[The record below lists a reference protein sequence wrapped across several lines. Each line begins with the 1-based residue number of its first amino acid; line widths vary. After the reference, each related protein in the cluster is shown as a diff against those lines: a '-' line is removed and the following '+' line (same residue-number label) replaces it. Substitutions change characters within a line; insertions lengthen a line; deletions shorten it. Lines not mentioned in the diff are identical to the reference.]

1 VDRNAPCRKRI
12 PERTSRCG
20 AELPRIEIWQVRCY
34 LNKTMNPGSYF
45 QLEELRAHANDNG
58 THVNG
63 NGTHANGNGAHADS
77 NGTHMNGN
85 GAAAARKSTLRR
97 VASLR
102 LGDILVDEGLAT
114 HEDVQKA
121 LRLQSTSRTY
131 RPLGHILVAQ
141 KVITRSQLL
150 SVLERHQR
158 HSKIGEILV
167 KTKVITAEQ
176 LETALTEQRRWR
188 QSFGEVVVRLKYVTE
203 EQVRRALCL
212 QLHINF
218 FDLDTIVLDRSL
230 QTLINP
236 RFARRAL
243 VVPVARV
250 GNTLVIA
257 MDDPTRTSV
266 VHDLKASI
274 GCEIEVITSTRASI
288 RRALTQMYPGPV
300 AVDAVDHAPIVTG
313 REPQPIAGE
322 THVLALEEIENLSED
337 RSVFLD
343 VQRTAESTAAIV
355 RQLLTLA
362 VERGASDIHIEA
374 VDRGIQTRFRIDGV
388 LQELEIERVAEL
400 LNLNRGK
407 LMSRLKI
414 LSKLDIAERR
424 RPQDGSFRARVE
436 RDGHIATVDFRISI
450 IPGYYGESAVI
461 RILDPRGLPQS
472 VEALGLRE
480 PVGAR
485 LRQLLRSSTGIILVT
500 GPTGSGKST
509 TLFGA
514 LKSIYQP
521 GIKILTAENPIE
533 YVCDAFR
540 QHEVD
545 DRLGNTFAK
554 YLRSFL
560 RHDPDVI
567 MVGEI
572 RDSETADLAFRAAQ
586 TGHLVLSTL
595 HTNDTISALPRLQ
608 DLGVDANLVTSSLLG
623 VLSQRL
629 VREVCIECR
638 ERYTPPAD
646 LRAIV
651 GSVPADFVW
660 YRGTGCSSCNYTG
673 YRGRMILS
681 ELWTPNDADV
691 VLINRGAP
699 FEEVRQSALKSTLP
713 MAEDAA
719 EKLRQGRT
727 NLEELIRA
735 LPHSAV
741 RQLQLGAV

>member
-1 VDRNAPCRKRI
+1 MYPA
-12 PERTSRCG
+12 
-20 AELPRIEIWQVRCY
+20 
-34 LNKTMNPGSYF
+34 
-45 QLEELRAHANDNG
+45 
-58 THVNG
+58 
-63 NGTHANGNGAHADS
+63 
-77 NGTHMNGN
+77 
-85 GAAAARKSTLRR
+85 
-97 VASLR
+97 
-102 LGDILVDEGLAT
+102 
-114 HEDVQKA
+114 
-121 LRLQSTSRTY
+121 
-131 RPLGHILVAQ
+131 
-141 KVITRSQLL
+141 
-150 SVLERHQR
+150 
-158 HSKIGEILV
+158 
-167 KTKVITAEQ
+167 
-176 LETALTEQRRWR
+176 
-188 QSFGEVVVRLKYVTE
+188 
-203 EQVRRALCL
+203 
-212 QLHINF
+212 
-218 FDLDTIVLDRSL
+218 
-230 QTLINP
+230 
-236 RFARRAL
+236 
-243 VVPVARV
+243 PVA
-250 GNTLVIA
+250 L
-257 MDDPTRTSV
+257 DSV
-266 VHDLKASI
+266 DQAP
-274 GCEIEVITSTRASI
+274 
-288 RRALTQMYPGPV
+288 MV
-300 AVDAVDHAPIVTG
+300 AG

-322 THVLALEEIENLSED
+322 ANVLALEEIENLSED

-343 VQRTAESTAAIV
+343 VQRTAESTTAIV

-362 VERGASDIHIEA
+362 VERGASDIHLEA
-374 VDRGIQTRFRIDGV
+374 VDRGIQTRFRVDGV

-436 RDGHIATVDFRISI
+436 RGGQAATVDFRISI
-450 IPGYYGESAVI
+450 IPSYYGESAVI

-472 VEALGLRE
+472 VEALGLRA
-480 PVGAR
+480 PVAAR
-485 LRQLLRSSTGIILVT
+485 LRQLLRSTTGIILVT

-514 LKSIYQP
+514 LKSVYQP

-572 RDSETADLAFRAAQ
+572 RDGETADLAFRAAQ

-595 HTNDTISALPRLQ
+595 HTNDTISAVPRLQ
-608 DLGVDANLVTSSLLG
+608 DLGVDANLITSSLLG

-629 VREVCIECR
+629 VREVCVECR

-646 LRAIV
+646 LLGEVIDSA
-651 GSVPADFVW
+651 PADFAW
-660 YRGTGCSSCNYTG
+660 YRGRGCASCNYTG

-699 FEEVRQSALKSTLP
+699 FEEVQQSALKSTLP
-713 MAEDAA
+713 MADDAA

-735 LPHSAV
+735 LPHSAL
-741 RQLQLGAV
+741 RQLRLGVI

>member
-1 VDRNAPCRKRI
+1 
-12 PERTSRCG
+12 
-20 AELPRIEIWQVRCY
+20 
-34 LNKTMNPGSYF
+34 MNLGSFF
-45 QLEELRAHANDNG
+45 QLEAPRAA
-58 THVNG
+58 HVD
-63 NGTHANGNGAHADS
+63 GTHANGMHED
-77 NGTHMNGN
+77 GN
-85 GAAAARKSTLRR
+85 GSEAARKSPQRR
-97 VASLR
+97 GSSLR
-102 LGDILVDEGLAT
+102 LGDILISEGLAT

-121 LRLQSTSRTY
+121 LRLQSASRIY

-141 KVITRSQLL
+141 NVISRRQLL

-167 KTKVITAEQ
+167 KTKVITSEQ
-176 LETALTEQRRWR
+176 LETALTEQRRLR
-188 QSFGEVVVRLKYVTE
+188 QSFGEVIVRLKYVTE

-218 FDLDTIVLDRSL
+218 FDLDTIGLDRSL
-230 QTLINP
+230 HTLINP
-236 RFARRAL
+236 RFARRSL
-243 VVPVARV
+243 VVPVTRV
-250 GNTLVIA
+250 GNTLVVA
-257 MDDPTRTSV
+257 MDDPTRTAV
-266 VHDLKASI
+266 IHDLKAST

-288 RRALTQMYPGPV
+288 RRALAQMYPGPV
-300 AVDAVDHAPIVTG
+300 GADSVEPAPMAQVRAAVRGTQAL
-313 REPQPIAGE
+313 AGE
-322 THVLALEEIENLSED
+322 AHVLALEEIENLSED
-337 RSVFLD
+337 RTVFMD
-343 VQRTAESTAAIV
+343 VQRAAESTSAIV

-388 LQELEIERVAEL
+388 LQELDIERVSEL

-407 LMSRLKI
+407 VMSRLKI

-436 RDGHIATVDFRISI
+436 RDGHIATVDFRISV

-480 PVGAR
+480 PVATR
-485 LRQLLRSSTGIILVT
+485 LRQLLRSSTGIVLVT

-533 YVCDAFR
+533 YVFDGFR

-567 MVGEI
+567 MIGEI

-608 DLGVDANLVTSSLLG
+608 DLGVDANLITSSLLG

-629 VREVCIECR
+629 VREVCVECR
-638 ERYTPPAD
+638 EQYTPPAD
-646 LRAIV
+646 LRIAIV
-651 GSVPADFVW
+651 GSAPADFAW
-660 YRGTGCSSCNYTG
+660 YRGRGCASCNYTG

-699 FEEVRQSALKSTLP
+699 FEEVRQNALKSTLP

-735 LPHSAV
+735 LPHSAL
-741 RQLQLGAV
+741 RQLQLGTI

>member
-1 VDRNAPCRKRI
+1 
-12 PERTSRCG
+12 
-20 AELPRIEIWQVRCY
+20 
-34 LNKTMNPGSYF
+34 MNPGSYF
-45 QLEELRAHANDNG
+45 QLEALRAA
-58 THVNG
+58 HVNAPLA
-63 NGTHANGNGAHADS
+63 NGMDESGNGAD
-77 NGTHMNGN
+77 
-85 GAAAARKSTLRR
+85 ARTNIPRR
-97 VASLR
+97 GSSQR
-102 LGDILVDEGLAT
+102 LGDILIHEGLAT
-114 HEDVQKA
+114 HEDIQKA
-121 LRLQSTSRTY
+121 LRLQSGSRIY

-141 KVITRSQLL
+141 NVMSRRQLL
-150 SVLERHQR
+150 SVLERYQR

-167 KTKVITAEQ
+167 KTKVISSEQ
-176 LETALTEQRRWR
+176 LETALAEQRRLR

-218 FDLDTIVLDRSL
+218 FDLDTIGLDRSL
-230 QTLINP
+230 HTLIKP
-236 RFARRAL
+236 RFARRSL
-243 VVPVARV
+243 VVPVTRV
-250 GNTLVIA
+250 GNTLVVA
-257 MDDPTRTSV
+257 MDDPTRTAV
-266 VHDLKASI
+266 IHDLKAST

-288 RRALTQMYPGPV
+288 RRALAHMYPGPV
-300 AVDAVDHAPIVTG
+300 VADAVVDHAPKVAVRAAV
-313 REPQPIAGE
+313 REPQPLASE
-322 THVLALEEIENLSED
+322 TNVLALEEIENLSED
-337 RSVFLD
+337 RTVFMD
-343 VQRTAESTAAIV
+343 VQRGAESTSAIG

-388 LQELEIERVAEL
+388 LQELELERVSEL

-407 LMSRLKI
+407 VMSRLKI

-436 RDGHIATVDFRISI
+436 RDGHIATVDFRISV
-450 IPGYYGESAVI
+450 IPGYCGESAVI

-480 PVGAR
+480 PVATQ
-485 LRQLLRSSTGIILVT
+485 LRQLLRSSTGIVLVT

-533 YVCDAFR
+533 YVFDGFR

-545 DRLGNTFAK
+545 ERLGNTFAK

-567 MVGEI
+567 MIGEI

-608 DLGVDANLVTSSLLG
+608 DLGVDANLITSSLLG

-629 VREVCIECR
+629 VREVCVECR
-638 ERYTPPAD
+638 EQYTPPAD
-646 LRAIV
+646 LRSAIV
-651 GSVPADFVW
+651 GSAPADFAW
-660 YRGTGCSSCNYTG
+660 YRGRGCASCNYTG

-699 FEEVRQSALKSTLP
+699 FEEIRRNALKSTLP

-735 LPHSAV
+735 LPHSAL
-741 RQLQLGAV
+741 RQLQLGTI

>member
-1 VDRNAPCRKRI
+1 
-12 PERTSRCG
+12 
-20 AELPRIEIWQVRCY
+20 
-34 LNKTMNPGSYF
+34 MNSGSPF
-45 QLEELRAHANDNG
+45 QLEAPRAA
-58 THVNG
+58 HVD
-63 NGTHANGNGAHADS
+63 GTHANGMHES
-77 NGTHMNGN
+77 GN
-85 GAAAARKSTLRR
+85 GSAAARKSTLRR
-97 VASLR
+97 VSSLR
-102 LGDILVDEGLAT
+102 LGDILIDEGLAT
-114 HEDVQKA
+114 HEAIQKA
-121 LRLQSTSRTY
+121 LRLQSASRIY
-131 RPLGHILVAQ
+131 RPLGHILIAQ
-141 KVITRSQLL
+141 NVLTRRQLL

-158 HSKIGEILV
+158 HSKLGDILV
-167 KTKVITAEQ
+167 KTKVISSEQ
-176 LETALTEQRRWR
+176 LETALAEQRRWR
-188 QSFGEVVVRLKYVTE
+188 QSLGDVVVRLKYVTE
-203 EQVRRALCL
+203 EQVRKALCL

-218 FDLDTIVLDRSL
+218 FDLDTIGLDRSL
-230 QTLINP
+230 HTLINP
-236 RFARRAL
+236 RFARRSL
-243 VVPVARV
+243 VVPVARA
-250 GNTLVIA
+250 GNTLVVA
-257 MDDPTRTSV
+257 MDDPTRTAV
-266 VHDLKASI
+266 IHDLKASS

-288 RRALTQMYPGPV
+288 KRALAQMYPGPIADSAEPAPMV
-300 AVDAVDHAPIVTG
+300 AG
-313 REPQPIAGE
+313 RGPQSLPGE
-322 THVLALEEIENLSED
+322 GHVISLEEIEGFSED
-337 RSVFLD
+337 RTTLLD
-343 VQRTAESTAAIV
+343 VQRTAESTSAIIQ
-355 RQLLTLA
+355 QLLTLA
-362 VERGASDIHIEA
+362 VERGASDIHLEA

-388 LQELEIERVAEL
+388 LQELEIERVTEL

-436 RDGHIATVDFRISI
+436 RDGHIATVDFRISV

-480 PVGAR
+480 PVGTR
-485 LRQLLRSSTGIILVT
+485 VRQLLRSSTGIFLVT

-514 LKSIYQP
+514 LKSVYQP

-567 MVGEI
+567 MIGEI

-595 HTNDTISALPRLQ
+595 HTNDSISAVPRLQ
-608 DLGVDANLVTSSLLG
+608 DLGVDANLITSSLLG

-629 VREVCIECR
+629 VREVCVECR
-638 ERYTPPAD
+638 EQYTPPAD
-646 LRAIV
+646 LRSAIV
-651 GSVPADFVW
+651 GSAPADFAW
-660 YRGTGCSSCNYTG
+660 YRGQGCASCSYTG

-681 ELWTPNDADV
+681 ELWIPNDADI
-691 VLINRGAP
+691 VLINRGAS
-699 FEEVRQSALKSTLP
+699 FDEVRQSALKSTLP
-713 MAEDAA
+713 MADDAA
-719 EKLRQGRT
+719 ERLRQGRT

-735 LPHSAV
+735 LPHSAL
-741 RQLQLGAV
+741 RQLPLGAI